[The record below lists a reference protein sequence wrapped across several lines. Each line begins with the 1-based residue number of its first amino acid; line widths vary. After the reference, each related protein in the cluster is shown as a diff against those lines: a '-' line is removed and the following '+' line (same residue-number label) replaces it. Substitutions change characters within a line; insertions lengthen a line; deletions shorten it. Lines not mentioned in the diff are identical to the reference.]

1 MGEMMKYILFMLVL
15 SQLTAC
21 ASNVM
26 NQADVGMSEFT
37 YASIDTYLIG
47 VDDVLLVNIWKNPDL
62 SVTVPV
68 RPDGKISIPLVGD
81 IVAGGKEPMQVA
93 KEVKKALS
101 KFVREPQVTVIL
113 TELRSHEFI
122 SRVRITG
129 AVNTPSSI
137 PYRQGM
143 TVLDALLQAGGAN
156 EFASANNAKL
166 YRNEGTETTKYS
178 VFLADILESGQLETN
193 YTLLPGDIITVPER
207 LF

>member
-1 MGEMMKYILFMLVL
+1 MDKIIKYLILIRVIN
-15 SQLTAC
+15 QLLAC
-21 ASNVM
+21 TSDVM
-26 NQADVGMSEFT
+26 TQRDEIMNKFT

-47 VDDVLLVNIWKNPDL
+47 VDDVLMINIWKNPDL

-81 IVAGGKEPMQVA
+81 IVAGGKEPMKVA

-101 KFVREPQVTVIL
+101 RFVREPQVTVIL

-143 TVLDALLQAGGAN
+143 TVLDALLQAGGSN
-156 EFASANNAKL
+156 EFASGNNSKL
-166 YRNEGTETTKYS
+166 YRNKGEKTIGYS
-178 VFLADILESGQLETN
+178 VYLADILESGQLETN
-193 YTLLPGDIITVPER
+193 YKLLPGDIITVPER

>member
-1 MGEMMKYILFMLVL
+1 MNKIIKYSILILVIN
-15 SQLTAC
+15 QLLAC
-21 ASNVM
+21 TSNVM
-26 NQADVGMSEFT
+26 TQTDENMNKFT

-47 VDDVLLVNIWKNPDL
+47 VDDVLMVNIWKNPDL

-81 IVAGGKEPMQVA
+81 IVAGGKEPMKVA

-143 TVLDALLQAGGAN
+143 TVLDALLQAGGSN
-156 EFASANNAKL
+156 KFASGNNSKL
-166 YRNEGTETTKYS
+166 YRIKDKKTIRYS
-178 VFLADILESGQLETN
+178 VYLADILESGQLETN
-193 YTLLPGDIITVPER
+193 YKLLPGDIITVPER

>member
-1 MGEMMKYILFMLVL
+1 MGEVMKYLLFIFAL
-15 SQLTAC
+15 SQLAAC
-21 ASNVM
+21 TSNVM
-26 NQADVGMSEFT
+26 VKSDSNMSKFT

-129 AVNTPSSI
+129 AVNIPSSI

-156 EFASANNAKL
+156 EFASGNNAQL
-166 YRNEGTETTKYS
+166 YRNEGNETAKYS
-178 VFLADILESGQLETN
+178 VYLADILESGKLETN
-193 YTLLPGDIITVPER
+193 YKLLPGDIITVPER

>member
-1 MGEMMKYILFMLVL
+1 MTQTDE
-15 SQLTAC
+15 
-21 ASNVM
+21 NM
-26 NQADVGMSEFT
+26 NKFT

-47 VDDVLLVNIWKNPDL
+47 VDDVLMVNIWKNPDL

-81 IVAGGKEPMQVA
+81 IVAGGKEPMKVA

-143 TVLDALLQAGGAN
+143 TVLDALLQAGGSN
-156 EFASANNAKL
+156 KFASGNNSKL
-166 YRNEGTETTKYS
+166 YRIKDKKTIRYS
-178 VFLADILESGQLETN
+178 VYLADILESGQLETN
-193 YTLLPGDIITVPER
+193 YKLLPGDIITVPER